1 MSAGERPVSALP
13 AWLLWG
19 LGLALAA
26 QVLFALAPGSRLHY
40 AADLP
45 PAPPAQM
52 LRAAAFGEPAAL
64 SRLAMLWLQS
74 FDSGATNRTHYRD
87 LDYGRLTGWLGA
99 IQDLDPHSHYPLFA
113 AARVYAEVPDPARAR
128 QMLEFV
134 HREYLKAPQQRWP
147 ALAHGA
153 LLAKH
158 RLQDLPLA
166 RRYAAAIQAVAQ
178 DPAVPLWAKQM
189 EVFILED
196 MNELEAA
203 RIMLGGL
210 LAAGQVNDPGER
222 RFLQG
227 RLEELERRLAE
238 PAGPRRR

>member
-1 MSAGERPVSALP
+1 MNAGERPVAALP
-13 AWLLWG
+13 AWLRR
-19 LGLALAA
+19 GLALALLA
-26 QVLFALAPGSRLHY
+26 QVLLALAPGSRLRY

-45 PAPPAQM
+45 PAPTAPV

-74 FDSGATNRTHYRD
+74 FDSGATNQTHYRD

-99 IQDLDPHSHYPLFA
+99 IQGTDPRSRYPLFA
-113 AARVYAEVPDPARAR
+113 AARIYAEVPDPARAR

-158 RLQDLPLA
+158 RLQDLALA

-189 EVFILED
+189 EIFILED

-210 LAAGQVNDPGER
+210 LAAGRVTDPGER

-227 RLEELERRLAE
+227 RLAELERELERR
-238 PAGPRRR
+238 RR

>member
-13 AWLLWG
+13 LWLLCS
-19 LGLALAA
+19 LALALLA
-26 QVLFALAPGSRLHY
+26 QLLFALAPGSRLRH

-45 PAPPAQM
+45 PAPTAPM
-52 LRAAAFGEPAAL
+52 IRAAAFGEPGAL

-74 FDSGATNRTHYRD
+74 FDSGSTNQTAYRD
-87 LDYGRLTGWLGA
+87 LDYGRLIGWLDA
-99 IQDLDPHSHYPLFA
+99 IQDSDPRSHYPLFA
-113 AARVYAEVPDPARAR
+113 AARIYAEVPDPARAR

-134 HREYLKAPQQRWP
+134 YREYLKAPQRRWA

-158 RLQDLPLA
+158 RLKDLPLA
-166 RRYAAAIQAVAQ
+166 RRYAAALQAVAQ

-210 LAAGQVNDPGER
+210 LAAGQVTDPGER

-227 RLEELERRLAE
+227 RLKELERRLAT
-238 PAGPRRR
+238 PR

>member
-1 MSAGERPVSALP
+1 VSAGERPVSALP

-19 LGLALAA
+19 LTLALLA
-26 QVLFALAPGSRLHY
+26 QVLLALAPGSRVRQS
-40 AADLP
+40 ADLP
-45 PAPPAQM
+45 PAPSGPV
-52 LRAAAFGEPAAL
+52 LRAASFGEPAAA

-74 FDSGATNRTHYRD
+74 FDSGSGNAASYRD
-87 LDYGRLTGWLGA
+87 LDYERLIQWLGA
-99 IQDLDPHSHYPLFA
+99 IQGTDPRSLYPLFA
-113 AARVYAEVPDPARAR
+113 AARIYAEVPDPARTR

-134 HREYLKAPQQRWP
+134 YREYLKQPLQRWP
-147 ALAHGA
+147 ALAHSA

-166 RRYAAAIQAVAQ
+166 RRYAAAMQAVAQ
-178 DPAVPLWAKQM
+178 EPNVPLWAKQM

-210 LAAGQVNDPGER
+210 LAAGQVTDPGER
-222 RFLQG
+222 RFLEG
-227 RLEELERRLAE
+227 RLKELERRLAT
-238 PAGPRRR
+238 PR

>member
-1 MSAGERPVSALP
+1 MSAGERPVSSLP

-19 LGLALAA
+19 LGLALFA
-26 QVLFALAPGSRLHY
+26 QVLLSLAPGSRLRL
-40 AADLP
+40 ASDLP
-45 PAPPAQM
+45 PTPSSGLLQ
-52 LRAAAFGEPAAL
+52 AASFGETAAM
-64 SRLAMLWLQS
+64 SRLAMLWLQA
-74 FDSGATNRTHYRD
+74 FDSGGANETPYRD

-99 IQDLDPHSHYPLFA
+99 IQATDPRSQYPLFA
-113 AARVYAEVPDPARAR
+113 AARIYAEVPDPARTR

-134 HREYLKAPQQRWP
+134 YREYLKAPQQRWP
-147 ALAHGA
+147 ALAHAA

-166 RRYAAAIQAVAQ
+166 RRYAAAMQAVAQ
-178 DPAVPLWAKQM
+178 DPSVPLWAKQM

-210 LAAGQVNDPGER
+210 LAAGQVSDAGEL

-227 RLEELERRLAE
+227 RLEELERRLAST
-238 PAGPRRR
+238 PAPSRR

>member
-1 MSAGERPVSALP
+1 MSVGERPVAALP
-13 AWLLWG
+13 AWLRW
-19 LGLALAA
+19 GLALALLA
-26 QVLFALAPGSRLHY
+26 QVLLALAPGSRLRY

-45 PAPPAQM
+45 PAPSAPL

-74 FDSGATNRTHYRD
+74 FDSGATNPTHYRD

-99 IQDLDPHSHYPLFA
+99 IQDTDPRSRYPLFA
-113 AARVYAEVPDPARAR
+113 AARIYAEVPDPARAR

-134 HREYLKAPQQRWP
+134 YREYLKAPQQRWP

-189 EVFILED
+189 EIFILED

-210 LAAGQVNDPGER
+210 LAAGQVTDPGER

-227 RLEELERRLAE
+227 RLEEMKRHLEAIPGKR
-238 PAGPRRR
+238 

>member
-1 MSAGERPVSALP
+1 VNAGERPVSALP
-13 AWLLWG
+13 AWLPWS
-19 LGLALAA
+19 LALALLA
-26 QVLFALAPGSRLHY
+26 QVMLALAPETRQRNAS
-40 AADLP
+40 DLP
-45 PAPPAQM
+45 PPPSGPV
-52 LRAAAFGEPAAL
+52 LRAAALGEPAAL

-74 FDSGATNRTHYRD
+74 FDSGSTNQTAYRD

-99 IQDLDPHSHYPLFA
+99 IQDADPRSHYPLFA
-113 AARVYAEVPDPARAR
+113 AARIYAEVPDPARAR
-128 QMLEFV
+128 QVLEFV
-134 HREYLKAPQQRWP
+134 HREYLKAPQKRWP

-166 RRYAAAIQAVAQ
+166 RRYAAAMRAVAQ

-210 LAAGQVNDPGER
+210 LAAGQVTDPGEL

-227 RLEELERRLAE
+227 RLEELERRLAAT
-238 PAGPRRR
+238 PGSRRR